1 MGKTNC
7 NVALLVESSRAYGR
21 NLLRGIALYV
31 RSVAQWSVLHQERT
45 LSEGLPAWLN
55 PDELDG
61 VLARIDSEAM
71 FDQLVKLRI
80 PVVDLRGR
88 FKSPR
93 IPRVLVHDAMV
104 ARQAAVHLRQRGLKN
119 FAYCGFSGAD
129 YSENR
134 LAGFVTEVRQDAF
147 FDSYMTRR
155 PQDHSSTSQ
164 VELHGIEEEK
174 RIGQWLAKLP
184 HPCGV
189 MACNDI
195 LGRIVLNACR
205 WENLK
210 VPDRIAVIGVDNDE
224 VLCDLSAPPLSSV
237 NPPCERIGYEAAAL
251 LERLMRKEKV
261 TSELLLDPLG
271 VVDRASTAVL
281 VTGDQMVIET
291 LAFIREHYLKNVHVG
306 DILKHLKSVGLTMSR
321 STMERRFFNIL
332 GHTPRD
338 EIQRLRL
345 EKTRELLLGTNLPL
359 NQIATMVGFEHHEYL
374 CAVFK
379 RETGQTPGD
388 YRRQLGRLES
398 VDRLANA
405 TASAD

>member
-1 MGKTNC
+1 MAKTNR

-31 RSVAQWSVLHQERT
+31 RSVAKWSVLHQERT

-55 PDELDG
+55 PDEIDG
-61 VLARIDSEAM
+61 VLARIDSKAM

-93 IPRVLVHDAMV
+93 IPRVLVNDLIV
-104 ARQAAVHLRQRGLKN
+104 ARQAAAHLRQRGFKN

-129 YSENR
+129 YSESR
-134 LAGFVTEVRQDAF
+134 LAAFAVEVTREPF

-155 PQDHSSTSQ
+155 SQDIASTSQ
-164 VELHGIEEEK
+164 VEVHGIEEEK
-174 RIGQWLAKLP
+174 RIGHWLAKLP
-184 HPCGV
+184 SPCGV
-189 MACNDI
+189 MVCNDI

-205 WENLK
+205 RENLK

-224 VLCDLSAPPLSSV
+224 VLCDLSSPPLSSV
-237 NPPCERIGYEAAAL
+237 SPPCERIGYEAAAL
-251 LERLMRKEKV
+251 LDRLMRKEKV
-261 TSELLLDPLG
+261 AGKLLLDPLG
-271 VVDRASTAVL
+271 VVDRDSTAVL
-281 VTGDQMVIET
+281 ATTDQMVVDS
-291 LAFIREHYLKNVHVG
+291 LAFIRNHYLEGVHVRH
-306 DILKHLKSVGLTMSR
+306 ILKHLKSLGTTLSR
-321 STMERRFFNIL
+321 STMERRFFNIV
-332 GHTPRD
+332 GHSPRD

-345 EKTRELLLGTNLPL
+345 DKTRELLLGTNLPL
-359 NQIATMVGFEHHEYL
+359 NQISAMVGFEHHEYL

-388 YRRQLGRLES
+388 YRRQLGRFES
-398 VDRLANA
+398 VDRSADP
-405 TASAD
+405 TASAV